1 MLASK
6 LSYTDHLVYS
16 ILLNILLALF
26 AWRLLVRGNAT
37 REQIGLLPP
46 SSRQVLYA
54 LAWGLAQI
62 PLLALFQNALT
73 SFFSTLQKVP
83 AFAPYA
89 QQQLQLFAR
98 IAHLSLRLPLLSL
111 ILTLLIA
118 LPAQLLFFQA
128 WLYRSLRRTHGVWA
142 SCLLVACFAG
152 ALALLIH
159 FSLIQAALSALFI
172 LLITLLY
179 ERIGSLWG
187 TWIAGG
193 LFSLLA
199 TLLHF
204 VSKSGSNYTIG
215 LFTQVVFELLLFALG
230 VWLIRRRNLT
240 LQQAGFR
247 PPTPSELLFI
257 APWLGIGVFVMGSV
271 IGRVQ
276 QELLTAL
283 FPHASWLLH
292 NQGLAEHIFRQL
304 HGWQRFGFVII
315 GAVLAPVAEETL
327 FRGGIYASLRNR
339 LGIGWGLTISSLLFA
354 IAHLD
359 PLEFVPIFF
368 IGMALA
374 LVYEKTRSLW
384 MSMIVHGTNNAMAF
398 FLISV
403 LQTVHR

>member
-1 MLASK
+1 MLAS
-6 LSYTDHLVYS
+6 TVPHTGHLVYMT
-16 ILLNILLALF
+16 LLNILLALL

-46 SSRQVLYA
+46 SGRQVLYA

-62 PLLALFQNALT
+62 PLLAVFQNALT
-73 SFFSTLQKVP
+73 SLFSSLRKVP
-83 AFAPYA
+83 ALAPYA
-89 QQQLQLFAR
+89 RQQLQQFHQ
-98 IAHLSLRLPLLSL
+98 IVYLSPHLPLLSL
-111 ILTLLIA
+111 LLALLIA

-128 WLYRSLRRTHGVWA
+128 WLYRSLRRTHGVWS

-152 ALALLIH
+152 AVAFLIH
-159 FSLIQAALSALFI
+159 FSLIHAASSALFVF
-172 LLITLLY
+172 LLTLLY

-187 TWIAGG
+187 TWIAGA
-193 LFSLLA
+193 LFILLA

-204 VSKSGSNYTIG
+204 VSTNGSHHTFG

-230 VWLIRRRNLT
+230 IWLIRRRNLT

-271 IGRVQ
+271 IGRLQ
-276 QELLTAL
+276 QDVLAAL
-283 FPHASWLLH
+283 FPHATWIMQ

-304 HGWQRFGFVII
+304 HGWQRFSFVII
-315 GAVLAPVAEETL
+315 GAVLAPIAEETL

-339 LGIGWGLTISSLLFA
+339 FGIGWGLTISSLLFA

-384 MSMIVHGTNNAMAF
+384 MSMIVHSTNNAIAF
-398 FLISV
+398 FLLSV
-403 LQTVHR
+403 LPTVHH